1 MSLLVGQ
8 ARKLFGYGVLDGNGG
23 GGGGGGSA
31 SASVVGGAMSVSID
45 SSNERPASPGK
56 LSLLSG
62 VFHI

>member
-8 ARKLFGYGVLDGNGG
+8 ARKLFGYGVLDGS
-23 GGGGGGSA
+23 GGGGGSA